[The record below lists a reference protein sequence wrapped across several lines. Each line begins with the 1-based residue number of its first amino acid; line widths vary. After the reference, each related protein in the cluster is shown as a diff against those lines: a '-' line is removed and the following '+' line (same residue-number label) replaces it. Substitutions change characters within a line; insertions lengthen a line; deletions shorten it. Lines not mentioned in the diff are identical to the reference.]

1 MKFSTVISPH
11 LQPVNSVDRVM
22 LRVLVAL
29 IPGIAV
35 MTWFFGIGV
44 WINIGLAVATALA
57 AESIILRLRNRP
69 VIATLKDLSAVVT
82 AVLLAVSLPVIVPW
96 WITVIASFFAIV
108 IAKHLYGGL
117 GYNPFN
123 PAMAGYVL
131 VLVSFPM
138 QMTAWSP
145 PIEISS
151 VSLSLSDIVN
161 LIFLEKLPEAVQF
174 DALTMAT
181 PLDSMKTQLGL
192 NQTVGSIR
200 TGAVFGHISGKGWE
214 WVSAA
219 YLAGGLWL
227 IWRRVIGWQIP
238 AGLLLGL
245 GAFASICFAIDSER
259 FAMPQFHLFAGATM
273 LGAFFIATDPVT
285 AAVTVKGRI
294 IYGLLIG
301 TLIYIIRI
309 WGGYPDAVAFSVL
322 LANLTA
328 PTIDYFTRPRVFGQR
343 T

>member
-1 MKFSTVISPH
+1 
-11 LQPVNSVDRVM
+11 M
-22 LRVLVAL
+22 LKVLIAL
-29 IPGIAV
+29 TPGIAA

-44 WINIGLAVATALA
+44 WINIGLAVATAIA
-57 AESIILRLRNRP
+57 AESVILGLRKRP
-69 VIATLKDLSAVVT
+69 VIPTLKDLSAVVT
-82 AVLLAVSLPVIVPW
+82 AVLLAISLPGIAPW

-138 QMTAWSP
+138 QMTAWAP
-145 PIEISS
+145 PLGLGS
-151 VSLSLSDIVN
+151 VSLSLSDVFN
-161 LIFLEKLPEAVQF
+161 LIFLEKLPELVQF

-181 PLDSMKTQLGL
+181 PLDSLKTQLGL
-192 NQTVGSIR
+192 NQSVSDIR
-200 TGAVFGHISGKGWE
+200 TGAVFGVVSGKGWE

-227 IWRRVIGWQIP
+227 IWRKVIGWQIP

-245 GAFASICFAIDSER
+245 SVFASICFVIDSGH
-259 FAMPQFHLFAGATM
+259 FAPPLFHLFAGATM

-285 AAVTVKGRI
+285 AATTVKGRL

-301 TLIYIIRI
+301 ALIYIIRI

-343 T
+343 S